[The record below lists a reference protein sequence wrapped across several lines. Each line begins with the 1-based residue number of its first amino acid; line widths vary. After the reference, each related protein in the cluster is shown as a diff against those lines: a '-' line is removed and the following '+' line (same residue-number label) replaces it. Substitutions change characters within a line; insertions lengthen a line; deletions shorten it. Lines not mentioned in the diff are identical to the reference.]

1 MFLSTLKKVW
11 LYANKYKWLLILGIL
26 ITISNV
32 ITSMIPGEIIKRI
45 IDDVI
50 KGGNI
55 DYLPPLLIT
64 LSIVAILRSGS
75 IFYERYFLA
84 SFSQRVFMNLK
95 QAVYDHLQGLSF
107 NYFNNNKTGE
117 LMSRM
122 TGDMEAIRQ
131 LMADGTVHLTKI
143 IFYLLIAGG
152 FLGSLNLKL
161 TIITFITS
169 PFLLFFALR
178 FSSRIKPAVKRIR
191 KQFSRLNS
199 TVQENITGIRIVKAF
214 HQQDFEMEKFDEEN
228 NEFFK
233 KNYKAAKIWA
243 TYFPILEFLGGM
255 STVFL
260 LYFGGRMVITG
271 EIELGVWIQ
280 FNSYLYMI
288 IMPMRLL
295 GNVVDLINR
304 AIASGER
311 IFSILEEEPEITN
324 RSNPV
329 MPDKIKGTVEFR
341 NVSLKYEEEYV
352 LRNIS
357 LHANSG
363 DTIAIM
369 GATGSGKT
377 SLINMIGRYYDPSE
391 GKVLIDGID
400 VKDIDLKYLRSHVAS
415 VMQDIFLFSETVYE
429 NISYG
434 VPDVSLDEVKKTS
447 QLAGTKEFI
456 EDMDEQ
462 YDSIVGERGMGLSGG
477 QKQRVSLARA
487 LLKKAP
493 ILILDDATSAVDMET
508 EHMIQESLENMSN
521 KSTVFIIAHR
531 ISSVRNADE
540 IIILREGKIVE
551 RGTHDE
557 LLNFKGEYFNI
568 YKEQYK
574 EFIDDSI
581 IKEER
586 VMG

>member
-1 MFLSTLKKVW
+1 MSTLKKIW
-11 LYANKYKWLLILGIL
+11 LYANKYKWLFILGIL
-26 ITISNV
+26 FVILNV

-45 IDDVI
+45 VDDVI
-50 KGGNI
+50 RGGNI
-55 DYLPPLLIT
+55 DYLTPLLIV
-64 LSIVAILRSGS
+64 LSIVAVLRSGCV
-75 IFYERYFLA
+75 FFERYFLEG
-84 SFSQRVFMNLK
+84 FSQSVFMNLK
-95 QAVYDHLQGLSF
+95 QSVYDHLQCLSF
-107 NYFNNNKTGE
+107 NYFNSNKTGE

-131 LMADGTVHLTKI
+131 LTADGTVHLTKI

-161 TIITFITS
+161 TIITFLTS

-243 TYFPILEFLGGM
+243 TYFPILEFLGGV

-295 GNVVDLINR
+295 GNVVDLVNR

-324 RSNPV
+324 KANPII
-329 MPDKIKGTVEFR
+329 PDKIKGIVEFK

-357 LHANSG
+357 LRANSG

-400 VKDIDLKYLRSHVAS
+400 VRDIDLKYLRSHVAS
-415 VMQDIFLFSETVYE
+415 VMQDVFLFSETIYE

-434 VPDVSLDEVKKTS
+434 LPDVSLNEVKKTS
-447 QLAGTKEFI
+447 QLAGAKEFI

-462 YDSIVGERGMGLSGG
+462 FDSIVGERGMGLSGG

-508 EHMIQESLENMSN
+508 EHMIQESLENMPN

-574 EFIDDSI
+574 EFIDDNI
-581 IKEER
+581 TKEER

>member
-1 MFLSTLKKVW
+1 MSVIKKIW
-11 LYANKYKWLLILGIL
+11 FYANTYKRLFIFGIIFTIL
-26 ITISNV
+26 NV
-32 ITSMIPGEIIKRI
+32 ITSMLPGEIIKRI

-50 KGGNI
+50 KGGTINL
-55 DYLPPLLIT
+55 LPPLLIA
-64 LSIVAILRSGS
+64 LSIVAVLRSGS
-75 IFYERYFLA
+75 IFFERYFLE
-84 SFSQRVFMNLK
+84 SFSQSVFMNLK
-95 QAVYDHLQGLSF
+95 QAVYDQLQRLSF

-152 FLGSLNLKL
+152 VLGNLNLKL
-161 TIITFITS
+161 TLITFITS

-178 FSSRIKPAVKRIR
+178 FSNRIKPAVKRIR

-243 TYFPILEFLGGM
+243 NYFPILEFLGGV

-260 LYFGGRMVITG
+260 LYYGGRMVING
-271 EIELGVWIQ
+271 EITLGVWYQ
-280 FNSYLYMI
+280 FNSYLWMI

-311 IFSILEEEPEITN
+311 IFSILEEKPEITN
-324 RSNPV
+324 RSNPII
-329 MPDKIKGTVEFR
+329 PDEIKGDVEFR
-341 NVSLKYEEEYV
+341 NVSLKYDEEYV
-352 LRNIS
+352 LKNIS
-357 LHANSG
+357 LHADSG

-391 GKVLIDGID
+391 GQVLIDGID
-400 VKDIDLKYLRSHVAS
+400 VKDLDLKYLRNHVAS
-415 VMQDIFLFSETVYE
+415 VMQDIFLFSETIYE

-434 VPDVSLDEVKKTS
+434 IPEVPLNEVKKTS
-447 QLAGTKEFI
+447 KLAGAKEFI

-487 LLKKAP
+487 LLKKTP

-508 EHMIQESLENMSN
+508 EHMIQESLESMSN

-540 IIILREGKIVE
+540 IIILKDGKMAE

-557 LLNFKGEYFNI
+557 LLSVKGEYFNI
-568 YKEQYK
+568 YKEQYR
-574 EFIDDSI
+574 ELLEDNIFNED
-581 IKEER
+581 R

>member
-1 MFLSTLKKVW
+1 MSVLKKIW
-11 LYANKYKWLLILGIL
+11 FYANTYKRLFILGI
-26 ITISNV
+26 IFTIMNV
-32 ITSMIPGEIIKRI
+32 ITSMLPGEITKRI

-50 KGGNI
+50 RGGNI
-55 DYLPPLLIT
+55 DLLPILLIA

-75 IFYERYFLA
+75 IFFERYFLE
-84 SFSQRVFMNLK
+84 SFSQSVFMNLK
-95 QAVYDHLQGLSF
+95 QAVYDQLQRLSF

-152 FLGSLNLKL
+152 FLGTLNLKL
-161 TIITFITS
+161 TLITFATS

-178 FSSRIKPAVKRIR
+178 FSSRIKPAVKKIR

-233 KNYKAAKIWA
+233 KNFKAAKVWA
-243 TYFPILEFLGGM
+243 NYFPILEFLGGL

-260 LYFGGRMVITG
+260 LYYGGRMVITG
-271 EIELGVWIQ
+271 EITLGVWYQ
-280 FNSYLYMI
+280 FNSYLWMI

-311 IFSILEEEPEITN
+311 IFSILEEKAEITN
-324 RSNPV
+324 KSNPV
-329 MPDKIKGTVEFR
+329 IPDKINGVVEFK
-341 NVSLKYEEEYV
+341 NVSLKYDEDYV
-352 LRNIS
+352 LKDIS

-391 GKVLIDGID
+391 GQVLIDGID
-400 VKDIDLKYLRSHVAS
+400 VKDIDLKYLRNHVAS
-415 VMQDIFLFSETVYE
+415 VMQDVFLFSESIYE

-434 VPDVSLDEVKKTS
+434 IPSVSLDEVKKTS
-447 QLAGTKEFI
+447 QLAGAKEFI

-540 IIILREGKIVE
+540 IIILKDGEIAE

-557 LLNFKGEYFNI
+557 LLKVKGEYFNI

-574 EFIDDSI
+574 ELLEDNIFNED
-581 IKEER
+581 R

>member
-1 MFLSTLKKVW
+1 
-11 LYANKYKWLLILGIL
+11 
-26 ITISNV
+26 
-32 ITSMIPGEIIKRI
+32 
-45 IDDVI
+45 
-50 KGGNI
+50 
-55 DYLPPLLIT
+55 
-64 LSIVAILRSGS
+64 
-75 IFYERYFLA
+75 
-84 SFSQRVFMNLK
+84 MNLK
-95 QAVYDHLQGLSF
+95 LAVYDHLQGLSF

-152 FLGSLNLKL
+152 FLGSSNLKL

-233 KNYKAAKIWA
+233 KNFKAAKVWA
-243 TYFPILEFLGGM
+243 NYFPILEFLGGL

-260 LYFGGRMVITG
+260 LYYGGRMVITG
-271 EIELGVWIQ
+271 EITLGVWYQ
-280 FNSYLYMI
+280 FNSYLWMI

-311 IFSILEEEPEITN
+311 IFSILEEKAEITN
-324 RSNPV
+324 KSNPV
-329 MPDKIKGTVEFR
+329 IPDKINGVVEFK
-341 NVSLKYEEEYV
+341 NVSLKYDEDYV
-352 LRNIS
+352 LKDIS

-391 GKVLIDGID
+391 GQVLIDGID
-400 VKDIDLKYLRSHVAS
+400 VKDIDLKYLRNHVAS
-415 VMQDIFLFSETVYE
+415 VMQDVFLFSESIYE

-434 VPDVSLDEVKKTS
+434 IPSVSLDEVKKTS
-447 QLAGTKEFI
+447 QLAGAKEFI

-487 LLKKAP
+487 LLKKSP

-540 IIILREGKIVE
+540 IIILKDGEIAE

-557 LLNFKGEYFNI
+557 LLKVKGEYFNI

-574 EFIDDSI
+574 ELLEDNIFNED
-581 IKEER
+581 R